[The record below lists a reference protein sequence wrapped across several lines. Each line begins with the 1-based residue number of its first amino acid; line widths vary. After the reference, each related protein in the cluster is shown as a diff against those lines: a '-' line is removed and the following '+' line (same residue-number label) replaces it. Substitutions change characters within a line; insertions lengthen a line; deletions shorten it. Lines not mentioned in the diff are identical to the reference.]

1 MLTLENYYPY
11 LFQNLK
17 YTPGG
22 IPKIIHQTWKNNDVP
37 KHWKK
42 SPEMWKKYHPDYK
55 YVLWTDEDNREHIKL
70 FHQEFLELYDN
81 YPYAIQRA
89 DMIRY
94 FLLYDFGGIYSDLDV
109 YPSQSIDKWILN
121 DSLYLIYS
129 GNFITNFFMI
139 SKRNHPFW
147 IDVQNEL
154 KSIQLPFWVIF
165 KHFTVLMSTGPVLI
179 DRCYHN
185 SKYNITLLPR
195 HYFSPYNP
203 TEDKKLPGFDEAV
216 LIPLEG
222 KSWNSYDSM
231 FFNFCYK
238 HREIFIFLII
248 MSIIFVIIGCFYY
261 FKKFNTCKIRLN
273 KSLRL

>member
-1 MLTLENYYPY
+1 MRTLENYYPY

-70 FHQEFLELYDN
+70 FHQEFLELYVN

-165 KHFTVLMSTGPVLI
+165 KHFTVFMIV
-179 DRCYHN
+179 
-185 SKYNITLLPR
+185 
-195 HYFSPYNP
+195 
-203 TEDKKLPGFDEAV
+203 
-216 LIPLEG
+216 
-222 KSWNSYDSM
+222 
-231 FFNFCYK
+231 
-238 HREIFIFLII
+238 
-248 MSIIFVIIGCFYY
+248 
-261 FKKFNTCKIRLN
+261 
-273 KSLRL
+273 